1 MQLDADV
8 RLAAAAGAVARYFA
22 DAAGLD
28 NAEVSKLQ
36 SETVAAC
43 KREFEKSG
51 GASQRLD
58 VTLTRSPERI
68 EVVVGR
74 GGSEAARLTKFVGES
89 APQ

>member
-28 NAEVSKLQ
+28 NAAVTELQ

-43 KREFEKSG
+43 KREFEKIGES
-51 GASQRLD
+51 SQRLE

-68 EVVVGR
+68 EVVMGHA
-74 GGSEAARLTKFVGES
+74 GTEAARLTKYVGES